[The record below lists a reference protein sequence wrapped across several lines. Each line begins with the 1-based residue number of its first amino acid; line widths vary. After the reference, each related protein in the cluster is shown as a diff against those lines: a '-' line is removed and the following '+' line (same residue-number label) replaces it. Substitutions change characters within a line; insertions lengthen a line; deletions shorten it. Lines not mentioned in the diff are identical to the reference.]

1 MIRERTTES
10 PSAIPW
16 DCCYVSEGSNF
27 RRAPHF
33 CLECDCVAQLIHTRF
48 CCSHP
53 GHILEHSEDDTKSL
67 FAIIKVHRPRLRHS
81 FFYSCPGC
89 YYSVGPLQKK
99 KKKRSHG
106 APFLCLSV
114 WLQIISD
121 LMFFRG
127 THKKEFESRWKSFT
141 LVKKSM
147 ENRVGSKIK
156 NWKKKAKKRNKAG
169 DCCRFWWVSS
179 RVIFQAC
186 HLSSCS
192 FMGKSSTSERCSLT
206 GFCSSMRLV

>member
-10 PSAIPW
+10 PSAKPW

-67 FAIIKVHRPRLRHS
+67 FAIIKVHRPPLRHS

-99 KKKRSHG
+99 KKKKVSRRPFFVSVCVTTDHQWPHVFPRNSQEGVRIALEELHSRQEVHG
-106 APFLCLSV
+106 KQGGF
-114 WLQIISD
+114 
-121 LMFFRG
+121 
-127 THKKEFESRWKSFT
+127 
-141 LVKKSM
+141 
-147 ENRVGSKIK
+147 K
-156 NWKKKAKKRNKAG
+156 N
-169 DCCRFWWVSS
+169 
-179 RVIFQAC
+179 
-186 HLSSCS
+186 
-192 FMGKSSTSERCSLT
+192 
-206 GFCSSMRLV
+206 

>member
-10 PSAIPW
+10 PSAKPW

-147 ENRVGSKIK
+147 ENRVGSKNK
-156 NWKKKAKKRNKAG
+156 KWKKKRKSATRPAIVVGFGESVAG
-169 DCCRFWWVSS
+169 WFFK
-179 RVIFQAC
+179 RVISPPAASWEKAAHQSAA
-186 HLSSCS
+186 HWPGSAPAW
-192 FMGKSSTSERCSLT
+192 G
-206 GFCSSMRLV
+206 